1 MKKHY
6 VIQYKPNNFKD
17 IFAPEFTVTFTI
29 VQLGSIIFTLV
40 NNMFVEDLIGAL
52 AFVLFPI
59 VIFSIGMLVMFL
71 LSLYKLTFDYKTMKF
86 IKQTVFK
93 RKTYDLNQLK
103 IENKY
108 IKCAGNN
115 PDLLK
120 IYISI
125 EGKTICKIDAN
136 SFEKKTGF
144 NVESILD
151 QNWE

>member
-1 MKKHY
+1 
-6 VIQYKPNNFKD
+6 
-17 IFAPEFTVTFTI
+17 
-29 VQLGSIIFTLV
+29 
-40 NNMFVEDLIGAL
+40 MFVEDLIGAL

-71 LSLYKLTFDYKTMKF
+71 LSRYKLTFDYKTMKF

-93 RKTYDLNQLK
+93 RKTYDLNQHK

-108 IKCAGNN
+108 TKYAGNK

-144 NVESILD
+144 NVETILD
-151 QNWE
+151 

>member
-1 MKKHY
+1 MKKYY

-17 IFAPEFTVTFTI
+17 IFDLEFTVTFTI
-29 VQLGSIIFTLV
+29 IQLGSIIFTLV

-59 VIFSIGMLVMFL
+59 VIFSIGLLVMFL
-71 LSLYKLTFDYKTMKF
+71 LSRYKLTFDYKKMKF
-86 IKQTVFK
+86 RKQTIFK

-103 IENKY
+103 IEKKY

-120 IYISI
+120 IFISNDD
-125 EGKTICKIDAN
+125 KPICQIDAN

-144 NVESILD
+144 NVDSIL
-151 QNWE
+151 E